1 MSLAQCSLVE
11 AVFTCDYAG
20 RERNCKVGG
29 DGKEACMDVHTCAC
43 VCMHVTYVCVCVR
56 VYVCMYLKDQ
66 RDLHEL
72 GEIKK

>member
-43 VCMHVTYVCVCVR
+43 MLRTYVYVCVSMW
-56 VYVCMYLKDQ
+56 VC
-66 RDLHEL
+66 
-72 GEIKK
+72 I